1 MEKKSSNILAVIRLR
16 GPAKLN
22 SRIDD
27 TMKMLRLYKA
37 NNCTVVPN
45 SKNYLGMIQK
55 AKDFLTWGEIDSDTF
70 KILLEKKGRLPG
82 NKPLTKEYLMQK
94 TKLSIEDFGNEFFS
108 GKKSLKDIP
117 GLKTFFR
124 LSPPRKGLESGGIK
138 KPYSMGGALGYRKDH
153 INELIRRMI

>member
-1 MEKKSSNILAVIRLR
+1 MEKNNVVLAIIRLR

-45 SKNYLGMIQK
+45 SKNYLGMIQR
-55 AKDFLTWGEIDSDTF
+55 AKDFLTWGEIDLDTF
-70 KILLEKKGRLPG
+70 KILLEKRGRLAG
-82 NKPLTKEYLMQK
+82 NKLLTKEYLMQK
-94 TKLSIEDFGNEFFS
+94 TKLSVEEFGKEVFS

-124 LSPPRKGLESGGIK
+124 LNPPRKGFESGGIK

-153 INELIRRMI
+153 INELIRRML